1 MLNRDLNFETLTFRE
16 VELIDIVELQKISR
30 ITFKDT
36 FDWYNTESDMN
47 QYLDENL
54 SIENLTKEFNQEG
67 AKFYFLEYKQETIAF
82 LKLNKGEAQ
91 TEKDFKNTLEI
102 ERIYILKEFQGK
114 NIGTFILNKAK
125 EIVKNEKLDYLW
137 LAVWEKNEQAI
148 KFYEKHNF
156 KIFGEHDFILGS
168 DVQKDYLMK
177 LK

>member
-1 MLNRDLNFETLTFRE
+1 MSNRDLNFESFIFRE
-16 VELIDIVELQKISR
+16 VELNDMLELQRISR

-36 FDWYNTESDMN
+36 FDWFNTEADMN
-47 QYLDENL
+47 QYLNENL

-67 AKFYFLEYKQETIAF
+67 AKFYFLEYNHKCIAF

-91 TEKDFKNTLEI
+91 TEKDLENTLEI
-102 ERIYILKEFQGK
+102 ERIYILKEYQGK
-114 NIGTFILNKAK
+114 NMGTFLLDKVK
-125 EIVKNEKLDYLW
+125 EIVQKENLDYLW

-156 KIFGEHDFILGS
+156 KIFGEHDFILGT
-168 DVQKDYLMK
+168 DIQKDYLMK